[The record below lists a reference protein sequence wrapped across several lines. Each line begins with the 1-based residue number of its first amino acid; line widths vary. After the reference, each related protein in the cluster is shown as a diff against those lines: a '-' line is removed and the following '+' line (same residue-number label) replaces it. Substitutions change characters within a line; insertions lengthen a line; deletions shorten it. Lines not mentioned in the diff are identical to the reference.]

1 MLLNQ
6 SLKFSLKV
14 CQPIIARRAVRF
26 NNTWIKCP
34 VAESQLNS
42 SDMKYQTEDNQN
54 SDDNTVK
61 IKYDAKVDY
70 NANSDLPI
78 FEYNYDWDY
87 SSALGISDSEDGENE
102 TK

>member
-1 MLLNQ
+1 
-6 SLKFSLKV
+6 
-14 CQPIIARRAVRF
+14 
-26 NNTWIKCP
+26 
-34 VAESQLNS
+34 
-42 SDMKYQTEDNQN
+42 MKYQTEDNQN

-78 FEYNYDWDY
+78 FEYSYDWDY
-87 SSALGISDSEDGENE
+87 SSALGISDLEDGENE